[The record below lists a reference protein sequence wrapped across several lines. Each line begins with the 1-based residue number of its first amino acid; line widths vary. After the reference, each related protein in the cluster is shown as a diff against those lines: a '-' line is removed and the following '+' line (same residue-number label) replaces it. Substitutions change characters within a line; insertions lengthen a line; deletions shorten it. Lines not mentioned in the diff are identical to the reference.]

1 MVIVEYSSYFVKS
14 FQKMPRIIQEKA
26 AELEEILKKDP
37 SDSQLHQK
45 RLKGRLKGLQSF
57 RITKNYRILF
67 AWKTKNIALFY
78 ESADRQYIY
87 R

>member
-14 FQKMPRIIQEKA
+14 FRKMPRSIQEKA
-26 AELEEILKKDP
+26 AELDEIFKKDP
-37 SDSQLHQK
+37 SNSLLHQK

-57 RITKNYRILF
+57 RITRNYRMLF
-67 AWKTKNIALFY
+67 AWKTKNTALFY
-78 ESADRQYIY
+78 EIADRKHIY